1 MAKFNEYPSKTTPE
15 DADTLML
22 YDAATKS
29 NKLSPFSGIW
39 NWMVNKLTN
48 AVISNLQTNNK
59 TVLGAI
65 NELNS
70 NPKAQFGTTANIEI
84 EINSIQTIDVT
95 FEKAFKSVPTVLCSI
110 RSGTTNPVY
119 GSLNAFVDY
128 SSVTKTGFTVKIA
141 NSATSGAVLRPAVSW
156 IAIAQIFAT
165 PVQLTK
171 DFEKFINM
179 FHEIMKGAD
188 KYGN

>member
-1 MAKFNEYPSKTTPE
+1 MAKFNEYTVKATPE

-22 YDAATKS
+22 YDATSKS

-39 NWMVNKLTN
+39 NWIVGKLTN

-70 NPKAQFGTTANIEI
+70 NPKAQFGTTADIEI
-84 EINSIQTIDVT
+84 AINSIQTIDVT

-119 GSLNAFVDY
+119 GSVNAFVDY

-156 IAIAQIFAT
+156 IAIT
-165 PVQLTK
+165 
-171 DFEKFINM
+171 
-179 FHEIMKGAD
+179 
-188 KYGN
+188 